1 MSGASAGTAAGQEAR
16 QPRLFLVR
24 HGQTDWSASGQHT
37 GWTDLPLNDTGR
49 RQAALLAA
57 RLAPMRFAAVF
68 TSPLVRALDTCRAAG
83 LAEEAIVDPDL
94 REWDYGEYEGR
105 TTDEIR
111 ETQPGW
117 SIWADPVP
125 GGEAIDDVAARVDRV
140 IERTLRAEG
149 DVAIFGHGHC
159 LRILAARWLRLD
171 PGIGGLLELSTATI
185 SRLGWERE
193 RRVLELWNDAAHL
206 DDV

>member
-1 MSGASAGTAAGQEAR
+1 MSGSSAGTAAGHEAR

-37 GWTDLPLNDTGR
+37 GWTDVPLNDTGR

-83 LAEEAIVDPDL
+83 LAEEATVDPDL

-117 SIWADPVP
+117 SIWADAVP
-125 GGEAIDDVAARVDRV
+125 GGETIDDVAARVDRV
-140 IERTLRAEG
+140 IERTLRVEG

-159 LRILAARWLRLD
+159 LRILAARWLRLE
-171 PGIGGLLELSTATI
+171 PEIGGLLELSTATI

-206 DDV
+206 DAV

>member
-1 MSGASAGTAAGQEAR
+1 MRGASAGTAAGHDR
-16 QPRLFLVR
+16 HQPRLFLVR

-125 GGEAIDDVAARVDRV
+125 GGETIDDVAARVDRV
-140 IERTLRAEG
+140 IERTLRVEG

-171 PGIGGLLELSTATI
+171 PEIGGLLELSTATI

-206 DDV
+206 DAV